1 MSRYYIDAE
10 LTSMIGACQED
21 VYEYEVYCQSF
32 KLVLMHLCS
41 PRIMKRFFADEIIII
56 LLRTCDC
63 YIYCLFPIRV
73 HGMIDILFKLI
84 FILKIHTQ
92 WWL

>member
-32 KLVLMHLCS
+32 KLVLMHLS
-41 PRIMKRFFADEIIII
+41 VALES
-56 LLRTCDC
+56 
-63 YIYCLFPIRV
+63 
-73 HGMIDILFKLI
+73 
-84 FILKIHTQ
+84 
-92 WWL
+92 